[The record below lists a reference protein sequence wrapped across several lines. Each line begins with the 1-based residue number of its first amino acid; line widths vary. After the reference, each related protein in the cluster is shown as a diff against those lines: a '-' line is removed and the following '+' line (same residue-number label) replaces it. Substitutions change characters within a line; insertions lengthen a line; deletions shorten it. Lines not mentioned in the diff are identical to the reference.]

1 MHQLQPAWPPPT
13 SVQGAGSVVQYRIIT
28 ASLSDRFP
36 SYKQKRMLQ
45 QTDKDTRLNE
55 LTTTERRKIKPNNQ
69 YGLPDD

>member
-1 MHQLQPAWPPPT
+1 MHPLQPAWPPPT
-13 SVQGAGSVVQYRIIT
+13 SVQEVGSVVQYRIIT

-55 LTTTERRKIKPNNQ
+55 LTATERQSMQRNLTQ
-69 YGLPDD
+69 